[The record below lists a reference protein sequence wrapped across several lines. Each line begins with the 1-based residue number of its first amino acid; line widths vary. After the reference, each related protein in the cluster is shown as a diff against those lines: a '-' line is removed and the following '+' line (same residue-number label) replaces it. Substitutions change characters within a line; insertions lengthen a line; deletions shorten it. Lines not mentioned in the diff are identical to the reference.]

1 MRLMVRTATAPGKF
15 GGEVILG
22 LLAEEPSGS
31 YQLDRRLAER
41 FGSVGYANGM
51 AKQTLKRL
59 RKAGLVRPVDGDA
72 DVELPSGVS
81 RAEAIVY
88 EPTSAGIGHFRRWMW
103 ASIAA
108 PPVREELHAKI
119 ALCQPTDMPRMIALV
134 REAVA
139 VCAGRLQDLNV
150 EAQARRKRADPE
162 RWSSRMDVI
171 VTGGDQAWWES
182 RIKWLQGVRVYL
194 EQEWQAYQAGSH
206 SQVA

>member
-1 MRLMVRTATAPGKF
+1 MGRATTASDEF
-15 GGEVILG
+15 GREVILG

-41 FGSVGYANGM
+41 FGSAAYANGM

-59 RKAGLVRPVDGDA
+59 REAGLIRPIADADA
-72 DVELPSGVS
+72 DVASPPGVS
-81 RAEAIVY
+81 RAGVVMY
-88 EPTSAGIGHFRRWMW
+88 EPTSAGIKHFRRWMW
-103 ASIAA
+103 ASVTT

-119 ALCQPTDMPRMIALV
+119 ALCQPRDMPRMITLV

-139 VCAGRLQDLNV
+139 VCAGKLQDLNV
-150 EAQARRKRADPE
+150 ETQARRKRADPK
-162 RWSSRMDVI
+162 RWSTRMDVI

-182 RIKWLQGVRVYL
+182 RIKWLQGVRLYL
-194 EQEWQAYQAGSH
+194 EQEWRAYQAGPH

>member
-1 MRLMVRTATAPGKF
+1 MARTATAPGKF

-41 FGSVGYANGM
+41 FGSVGYTNGM

-59 RKAGLVRPVDGDA
+59 RKSGLVRTVDA
-72 DVELPSGVS
+72 DADGELPPGVS

-88 EPTSAGIGHFRRWMW
+88 EPTSAGSGHFRRWMW
-103 ASIAA
+103 ASITA

-119 ALCQPTDMPRMIALV
+119 ALCQPSDMPRMITLV

-150 EAQARRKRADPE
+150 ETQARRKRVDPE

-182 RIKWLQGVRVYL
+182 RIKWLQRVRIYL
-194 EQEWQAYQAGSH
+194 EQEWRAYQAGPH

>member
-1 MRLMVRTATAPGKF
+1 MGRTATGQF

-41 FGSVGYANGM
+41 FSSADYTNGM

-59 RKAGLVRPVDGDA
+59 CKANLVRPIGADT
-72 DVELPSGVS
+72 DVELPPGVS

-119 ALCQPTDMPRMIALV
+119 ALCQPSDMPRMITLV
-134 REAVA
+134 REAVT
-139 VCAGRLQDLNV
+139 VCAGKLQDLNV
-150 EAQARRKRADPE
+150 AAQARRKRADPE

-182 RIKWLQGVRVYL
+182 RITWLQGVRLYL
-194 EQEWQAYQAGSH
+194 EQEWQEYQTGQH

>member
-1 MRLMVRTATAPGKF
+1 MGRTATASDEF
-15 GGEVILG
+15 GRKVILG
-22 LLAEEPSGS
+22 LLTEEPSCC

-41 FGSVGYANGM
+41 FGSAGYANGM
-51 AKQTLKRL
+51 ARQTIKRL
-59 RKAGLVRPVDGDA
+59 HKAGLVRPVDADA
-72 DVELPSGVS
+72 EVASPPDTS
-81 RAEAIVY
+81 RAGAIVY
-88 EPTSAGIGHFRRWMW
+88 EPTPTGIEHFRRWMW
-103 ASIAA
+103 ASVTT

-119 ALCQPTDMPRMIALV
+119 ALCQPSDMPRMITLV
-134 REAVA
+134 RDAVA

-182 RIKWLQGVRVYL
+182 RIKWLQRVRIYL
-194 EQEWQAYQAGSH
+194 EQEWQAYQAGLH

>member
-1 MRLMVRTATAPGKF
+1 MGRTATAPGKF

-59 RKAGLVRPVDGDA
+59 SKAGLVRPVDTDA
-72 DVELPSGVS
+72 DVELPPGVS

-139 VCAGRLQDLNV
+139 VCAGKLQDLNV

-194 EQEWQAYQAGSH
+194 EQEWQVYQAGAH
-206 SQVA
+206 SQIA

>member
-1 MRLMVRTATAPGKF
+1 MGRATTASGQF

-51 AKQTLKRL
+51 AKQTIKRL
-59 RKAGLVRPVDGDA
+59 RKAGLVRPVDA
-72 DVELPSGVS
+72 DVDVAPPPDIS

-88 EPTSAGIGHFRRWMW
+88 EPTSAGIEHFRRWMW
-103 ASIAA
+103 ASITT
-108 PPVREELHAKI
+108 PSVREELHAKI
-119 ALCQPTDMPRMIALV
+119 ALCRPSDMLRMIALV

-139 VCAGRLQDLNV
+139 VCAGKLQDLNI
-150 EAQARRKRADPE
+150 ETQARRKRADPM
-162 RWSSRMDVI
+162 RWSTRMDVI

-194 EQEWQAYQAGSH
+194 EQEWQAYQAGPH
-206 SQVA
+206 PQVA